1 MHRTIIAEV
10 PMKDCFVSGLV
21 SIIMLALLCAGC
33 GNNNLREL
41 QSITITPAT
50 ADAST
55 FATRQVQFIATG
67 HYSKP
72 PTTISP
78 VTVLWS
84 VYKPPVATID
94 QNGVAQCSA
103 GMTGYVTVLA
113 YAPSEPSLPISKLS
127 SSKRPVL
134 GMAQLVCP

>member
-1 MHRTIIAEV
+1 
-10 PMKDCFVSGLV
+10 MKRERFVSGPV
-21 SIIMLALLCAGC
+21 SIILAFLCVGC
-33 GNNNLREL
+33 GNSNPREL
-41 QSITITPAT
+41 QSVTITPQT

-55 FATRQVQFIATG
+55 FAGHQVQFVATG

-84 VYKPPVATID
+84 VYKPPLATIN
-94 QNGVAQCSA
+94 QNGLAQCSV
-103 GMTGYVTVLA
+103 GMTGDATVLA

-134 GMAQLVCP
+134 GMAQLSCP